1 MSVIGFEPL
10 IGREPELASVDRL
23 LDSLVEDA
31 EPDALPRAR
40 ALLLVGDAGV
50 GKTTLARAILA
61 RAAERGLVGAEGHC
75 LDLAT
80 GTPFAPVVEALRQV
94 LASRSAH
101 STSVP
106 AAARWLAGD
115 TMGSGDVL
123 ERLVAAAA
131 ALAVEQALVLV
142 VEDLHWSDRSTRDFA
157 LALVR
162 TCRARVL
169 LVGTV
174 RSDDLSAEHPG
185 RSAISELALSPGAVR
200 LELAPLDAA
209 GVAELARRVLGHG
222 LSPVELATMMSRS
235 GGNPLHAEEIMKT
248 PSETVPASLHDLLLR
263 HVTQLSAPTAA
274 LVRLASVGGAVIDL
288 DVLQEASGLDAPA
301 FGALAHEALDASVFT
316 RHGDQVLFRHALLRD
331 AVEMGLLPSE
341 RIAWHRAYADVL
353 SRRGQVGTAAVRWRV
368 QAALALHASAAGDP
382 GTALGAHIKAGLAA
396 KQHGAPEAADHLESA
411 LVLWPRVPDAAE
423 IVGLTDAEVAALAAE
438 SLVRSAHDPRPQRLL
453 ADAMRRLDHVSPVA
467 RRIAYRASASRP
479 WPRRPWAGDQ
489 PVPKGGRPTV
499 GRT

>member
-80 GTPFAPVVEALRQV
+80 GTPFGPVVEALRQV

-131 ALAVEQALVLV
+131 AMAVEQALVLV
-142 VEDLHWSDRSTRDFA
+142 VEDLDWSDRSTRDFA

-235 GGNPLHAEEIMKT
+235 GGNPLHAEEIITRRSAGYRSLEDLWRRAHT
-248 PSETVPASLHDLLLR
+248 P
-263 HVTQLSAPTAA
+263 
-274 LVRLASVGGAVIDL
+274 
-288 DVLQEASGLDAPA
+288 
-301 FGALAHEALDASVFT
+301 
-316 RHGDQVLFRHALLRD
+316 
-331 AVEMGLLPSE
+331 
-341 RIAWHRAYADVL
+341 
-353 SRRGQVGTAAVRWRV
+353 
-368 QAALALHASAAGDP
+368 
-382 GTALGAHIKAGLAA
+382 
-396 KQHGAPEAADHLESA
+396 
-411 LVLWPRVPDAAE
+411 
-423 IVGLTDAEVAALAAE
+423 VAALERLAE
-438 SLVRSAHDPRPQRLL
+438 
-453 ADAMRRLDHVSPVA
+453 ADAFRALGLDRRQALWAIKGLSDTRLPLFDDLPEGCGVYFVHGYHVEPADESV
-467 RRIAYRASASRP
+467 IATTTDY
-479 WPRRPWAGDQ
+479 
-489 PVPKGGRPTV
+489 GRPFVSSIWRDNVMATQFHPEKSQTV
-499 GRT
+499 GLKILSNFAQM